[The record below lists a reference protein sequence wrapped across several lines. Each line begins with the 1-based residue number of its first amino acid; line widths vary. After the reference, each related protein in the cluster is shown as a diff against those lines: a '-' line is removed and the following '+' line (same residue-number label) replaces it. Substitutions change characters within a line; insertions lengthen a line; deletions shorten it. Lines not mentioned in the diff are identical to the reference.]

1 MSAVKSA
8 DRVCLILSLM
18 PQQKDGLKH
27 AEIAG
32 TLKIP
37 SSSLS
42 SLLSTLV
49 SRGFLS
55 LDSRSN
61 RYTLGPQVLMLAGE
75 YLESVDIVKISR
87 PVIQQ
92 VTAATGESTAL
103 GVKNGWEIVNLCKED
118 SHQLVKPTLQIGERS
133 PLYASACGKAIL
145 AHMPED
151 EIEGYLSSVSLEPIT
166 PKTITNPKVLRA
178 QLRRIRVKG
187 VAYNREEISEQ
198 IIAVAAPV
206 FDLYGS
212 VNAALVVSFPIIRT
226 SPKKEKSLEKI
237 ISEASRAVSEQ
248 LGFKGHFHHKLSK
261 SKKDFKTKQERL
273 PTFGLF

>member
-1 MSAVKSA
+1 
-8 DRVCLILSLM
+8 
-18 PQQKDGLKH
+18 
-27 AEIAG
+27 
-32 TLKIP
+32 
-37 SSSLS
+37 
-42 SLLSTLV
+42 
-49 SRGFLS
+49 
-55 LDSRSN
+55 
-61 RYTLGPQVLMLAGE
+61 MLAGE

-87 PVIQQ
+87 PVIRQ
-92 VTAATGESTAL
+92 VTAATGESAAL

-118 SHQLVKPTLQIGERS
+118 SPQLVKPTLQIGERS

-145 AHMPED
+145 AHMSEN
-151 EIEGYLSSVSLEPIT
+151 EIEEYLTSVALKSIT

-178 QLRRIRVKG
+178 QLRRIRAKG

-212 VNAALVVSFPIIRT
+212 VNAAIVVSFPITRN

-248 LGFKGHFHHKLSK
+248 LGFKGHFNRKPSK
-261 SKKDFKTKQERL
+261 GKKDFKTKKQRL